1 MLADGSM
8 AEEPVVLITPRDLGM
23 LIDRLQILF
32 GRPEQITEGRSFA
45 ATIASEALLLDALQK
60 IVELTRGLAPRLD
73 HTSGL
78 PHIRE
83 KLPD

>member
-1 MLADGSM
+1 MIS
-8 AEEPVVLITPRDLGM
+8 
-23 LIDRLQILF
+23 
-32 GRPEQITEGRSFA
+32 EGRGFA
-45 ATIASEALLLDALQK
+45 ATITSEALPLEALQK

>member
-1 MLADGSM
+1 MRGGQYV
-8 AEEPVVLITPRDLGM
+8 EEPLMIIKPQDIAL
-23 LIDRLQILF
+23 LIDRLQVLF
-32 GRPEQITEGRSFA
+32 ARPAQITEGRSFA
-45 ATIASEALLLDALQK
+45 ATITSETLPLEALQK
-60 IVELTRGLAPRLD
+60 IVELTRGLETQPD